1 MKFAFWLFY
10 TGESQKAKERPS
22 IAKDIQIKVGHG
34 DYCLGIIKAS
44 EINNYI
50 DAEFHRQHKV
60 FERFKLGF
68 GLPRGLSWDQQPSFV
83 MDIIDLF
90 MCEYRQFERVKG
102 Q

>member
-22 IAKDIQIKVGHG
+22 IAKDIQIKVGRG
-34 DYCLGIIKAS
+34 DYCIGIVKAS
-44 EINNYI
+44 EIEDYI
-50 DAEFHRQHKV
+50 DDEFYRQHKL
-60 FERFKLGF
+60 FERFKMGF
-68 GLPRGLSWDQQPSFV
+68 GLPRGLSWDQQPVFI

-90 MCEYRQFERVKG
+90 MYEYRQYENTKG